1 LDNTVPRGV
10 VVERIEHKSDVI
22 EIKNFL
28 TKEECKNLID
38 YFEGYSQGWQ
48 MTCFF
53 NARVMDPLAPYE
65 AGTATEVSDSYI
77 KNLRTKLKVEAEKV
91 FSRELR
97 NLSLS
102 SHKWLTGA
110 FADFHSDNTE
120 LDGTPNAWR
129 ENKLVT
135 IVYLNDDYQGGNLVF
150 RDHDIDI
157 APEGGTVVVFDVGYQ
172 NIHGVTE
179 VTGGTRWTM
188 LASFDYADSEYP
200 AEYWEEKERE
210 LEETKLY
217 YESQHSEWEAL
228 ISNSVSEIKE

>member
-1 LDNTVPRGV
+1 MT
-10 VVERIEHKSDVI
+10 RIEHKSDVV

-28 TKEECKNLID
+28 TKEECRNLID

-65 AGTATEVSDSYI
+65 AGTDTGVSDVYI
-77 KNLRTKLKVEAEKV
+77 KNLRTRLQNEAEKV
-91 FSRELR
+91 FSRDLR

-102 SHKWLTGA
+102 AHKWLTGA
-110 FADFHSDNTE
+110 YADFHSDNTE

-157 APEGGTVVVFDVGYQ
+157 APEAGTVVVFDVGYQ

-179 VTGGTRWTM
+179 VKSDTRWTM
-188 LASFDYADSEYP
+188 LASFDYADSVYP
-200 AEYWEEKERE
+200 PEYWEEKERE
-210 LEETKLY
+210 LEDTKRY
-217 YESQHSEWEAL
+217 YEAQHAEWQEL
-228 ISNSVSEIKE
+228 QINPDNDTKG